1 MDGTNTTKKIEHVAL
16 LEQCWRESA
25 VGVMTDGWNIE
36 EEEQYLSKILVS
48 RVVRGAV
55 TVDEL
60 RGGVAWASALDAEAS
75 SRQSSD
81 LTEGDYRWER
91 IARRLMHQAG
101 RLALDD
107 LKNKRRRTITF
118 SRYNKDKQEES

>member
-36 EEEQYLSKILVS
+36 EEGQYLAKILVS
-48 RVVRGAV
+48 RVVRGAE
-55 TVDEL
+55 TIDEL
-60 RGGVAWASALDAEAS
+60 RGGVAWASALDAEGS